1 MIKLTDLLE
10 KLDPVG
16 QEDAD
21 IDNDGDKDK
30 TDKYLANR
38 RKAIAKNIKEGG
50 DHEVAMAMSSLKSI
64 IKSSVTLLN
73 KLGNEE
79 RNIPGWIQDHIT
91 NAENYIDQAAQGFHE
106 LHHDE
111 INEQLKRIQEL
122 AGILNEGQ
130 PINFSK
136 KGPFKIN
143 LPKSK
148 LHEIIDNFAGQKGP
162 IKINEDY
169 SINVH
174 KIYRASD
181 FGKVSA
187 RFNVECSVSS
197 FGHNFGFQEDPKTKK
212 ITGPIE
218 DVIFEINIT

>member
-1 MIKLTDLLE
+1 MIKLAELLE

-30 TDKYLANR
+30 TDKYLLNR

-111 INEQLKRIQEL
+111 
-122 AGILNEGQ
+122 
-130 PINFSK
+130 
-136 KGPFKIN
+136 
-143 LPKSK
+143 
-148 LHEIIDNFAGQKGP
+148 
-162 IKINEDY
+162 
-169 SINVH
+169 
-174 KIYRASD
+174 
-181 FGKVSA
+181 
-187 RFNVECSVSS
+187 
-197 FGHNFGFQEDPKTKK
+197 
-212 ITGPIE
+212 
-218 DVIFEINIT
+218 